1 MGSKCGASSR
11 KKPVVKNDE
20 AFNDNNHPMIQEVPF
35 SEQEKEEES
44 YDRKSMR
51 LRINHSMHE
60 SSLVLVN
67 DRKEIKPAD
76 NSVEGKINLEELVTI
91 TKENIK
97 TIYDIDPNIVGKNT
111 FYLLFFSKFMYII
124 SSWKFRPVEK
134 SNSEKLPF
142 QDFRH

>member
-1 MGSKCGASSR
+1 LPISSENIQKMGSKCGASSK
-11 KKPVVKNDE
+11 KKPVVKNNE
-20 AFNDNNHPMIQEVPF
+20 GFNDNNHPMIQEVPF

-51 LRINHSMHE
+51 LQINHSMNE
-60 SSLVLVN
+60 SSMILVN

-76 NSVEGKINLEELVTI
+76 NSTIEGKINLEELVTI

-111 FYLLFFSKFMYII
+111 CSLAFF
-124 SSWKFRPVEK
+124 
-134 SNSEKLPF
+134 
-142 QDFRH
+142 